1 MWPFAVMSSEF
12 EASNHERPLAFVALR
27 PNGLLHLNCNPFLMW
42 TMILQG
48 IKSVTYRRA
57 MMALLVAL
65 GIAAPAYAQSVWKPS
80 RSVMFIV
87 PNAPGGTSDRAARTL
102 ARIMQ
107 AHKLID
113 VPIVIANR
121 SGGNGALALTQLRAH
136 PGDGHVVMI
145 MNSIIMSAHIAG
157 LSPHSHADF
166 TPLAL
171 MVDEYYGVNVRA
183 DSPLRAATEMLARLR
198 KTPDALTF
206 GSASP
211 TGDNYISMLMALKK
225 GGIDVKRV
233 KTVSF
238 PGGSEIA
245 LALLGG
251 HVDVTH
257 SGLGNVLPHVRE
269 GRMRVLAISGPKRLW
284 GPFADVPTWKEVGV
298 DTTASGWRG
307 VLGPK
312 DLPQPQIAYWEDVL
326 RKVVQMPEWNQDL
339 EDNFWVNAYSSAA
352 ETRRRLDRE
361 YAEIKQAMSELGMAK
376 IK

>member
-1 MWPFAVMSSEF
+1 MMLRRTSFLV
-12 EASNHERPLAFVALR
+12 LAWITLVLVSAIVLAL
-27 PNGLLHLNCNPFLMW
+27 PVF
-42 TMILQG
+42 
-48 IKSVTYRRA
+48 
-57 MMALLVAL
+57 
-65 GIAAPAYAQSVWKPS
+65 AQSSWKPS

-113 VPIVIANR
+113 APIVIANR
-121 SGGNGALALTQLRAH
+121 PGGNGALALTQLRTH

-157 LSPHSHADF
+157 LAKDSHADF

-183 DSPLRAATEMLARLR
+183 DSPLRAGTELLTRLR

-225 GGIDVKRV
+225 AAIDTKRL

-257 SGLGNVLPHVRE
+257 SGLGNVVPHVRE
-269 GRMRVLAISGPKRLW
+269 GRMRVLVITGPKRMW
-284 GPFADVPTWKEVGV
+284 GPFADVPTWKEIGV
-298 DTTASGWRG
+298 DMTASGWRG

-312 DLPQPQIAYWEDVL
+312 DVPQPQIAYWEDVL
-326 RKVVQMPEWNQDL
+326 RKVVQTPEWKQDL
-339 EDNFWVNAYSSAA
+339 EDNFWVNGYTSAA

-361 YAEIKQAMSELGMAK
+361 YAQIKQAMSELGMAK
-376 IK
+376 VK

>member
-1 MWPFAVMSSEF
+1 M
-12 EASNHERPLAFVALR
+12 
-27 PNGLLHLNCNPFLMW
+27 
-42 TMILQG
+42 
-48 IKSVTYRRA
+48 
-57 MMALLVAL
+57 
-65 GIAAPAYAQSVWKPS
+65 PAGAQSGWKPN
-80 RSVMFIV
+80 RPVTFVV

-102 ARIMQ
+102 QRIMH
-107 AHKLID
+107 AHKLLD
-113 VPIVIANR
+113 VPIVIVNR
-121 SGGNGALALTQLRAH
+121 PGGSGTLALAQLRSS
-136 PGDGHVVMI
+136 PGDGHVLMV
-145 MNSIIMSAHIAG
+145 MNSITISAHIAG
-157 LSPHSHADF
+157 LTPYGHGDF

-183 DSPLRAATEMLARLR
+183 DSALRSATELLARLR
-198 KTPDALTF
+198 KAPDALTF

-238 PGGSEIA
+238 PGGAEIA

-269 GRMRVLAISGPKRLW
+269 GRMRVLAITGPKRLW

-298 DTTASGWRG
+298 DMTASGWRG
-307 VLGPK
+307 VLAPK
-312 DLPQPQIAYWEDVL
+312 DLPQPQIAYWEEVL
-326 RKVVQMPEWNQDL
+326 RKTAQTPEWKQDL
-339 EDNFWVNAYSSAA
+339 EDNFWVNAYASAA

-361 YAEIKQAMSELGMAK
+361 YAEIKQVMTELGMAK
-376 IK
+376 AK

>member
-1 MWPFAVMSSEF
+1 MQTTEPRVQAMKWQAFAST
-12 EASNHERPLAFVALR
+12 
-27 PNGLLHLNCNPFLMW
+27 LLLML
-42 TMILQG
+42 T
-48 IKSVTYRRA
+48 T
-57 MMALLVAL
+57 
-65 GIAAPAYAQSVWKPS
+65 GIAAPAYAQSGWKPS
-80 RSVMFIV
+80 HPVMMIV

-102 ARIMQ
+102 QRIMQ
-107 AHKLID
+107 THKLID
-113 VPIVIANR
+113 VPIVIVNR
-121 SGGNGALALTQLRAH
+121 PGGNGTLALTQLRSH

-145 MNSIIMSAHIAG
+145 MNSIILSAHIAG
-157 LSPHSHADF
+157 LTPFSHADF

-171 MVDEYYGVNVRA
+171 LVDEYYGVNVRA
-183 DSPLRAATEMLARLR
+183 DSPLRSAQEMLARLR
-198 KTPDALTF
+198 QKPDALTF

-211 TGDNYISMLMALKK
+211 TGDNYISMLKALKTA
-225 GGIDVKRV
+225 GIDVKHV

-238 PGGSEIA
+238 PGGAEIA

-269 GRMRVLAISGPKRLW
+269 GRMRVLAISGPRRLW
-284 GPFADVPTWKEVGV
+284 GPFADVPTWQESGV

-312 DLPQPQIAYWEDVL
+312 GLPAPQIAYWENVL
-326 RKVVQMPEWNQDL
+326 RRIVQTPEWKKDL
-339 EDNFWVNAYSSAA
+339 EDNFWVDAYTSAA

-361 YAEIKQAMSELGMAK
+361 YAEIKQVMSDLGMAK

>member
-1 MWPFAVMSSEF
+1 MWHTPVICV
-12 EASNHERPLAFVALR
+12 LALFHGNLEQESMTIWAIRKSFHKAKFVA
-27 PNGLLHLNCNPFLMW
+27 CWW
-42 TMILQG
+42 T
-48 IKSVTYRRA
+48 
-57 MMALLVAL
+57 LVASMFAI
-65 GIAAPAYAQSVWKPS
+65 GIATPAYAQSGWKPS

-102 ARIMQ
+102 QRIMQ

-113 VPIVIANR
+113 APIVIANR
-121 SGGNGALALTQLRAH
+121 PGGNGTLALTQLRTHA
-136 PGDGHVVMI
+136 GDGHVVMI

-157 LSPHSHADF
+157 LTPYSHTDF
-166 TPLAL
+166 TPLTLL
-171 MVDEYYGVNVRA
+171 MDEYYGVNVRA
-183 DSPLRAATEMLARLR
+183 DSPLRSATELLTRLR

-211 TGDNYISMLMALKK
+211 TGDNYISMLRALKK

-233 KTVSF
+233 KVVSF

-284 GPFADVPTWKEVGV
+284 GPF
-298 DTTASGWRG
+298 
-307 VLGPK
+307 
-312 DLPQPQIAYWEDVL
+312 
-326 RKVVQMPEWNQDL
+326 
-339 EDNFWVNAYSSAA
+339 
-352 ETRRRLDRE
+352 
-361 YAEIKQAMSELGMAK
+361 
-376 IK
+376 

>member
-1 MWPFAVMSSEF
+1 MTMQTMEPIFR
-12 EASNHERPLAFVALR
+12 EAKSVA
-27 PNGLLHLNCNPFLMW
+27 CAW
-42 TMILQG
+42 TMMVLMLA
-48 IKSVTYRRA
+48 T
-57 MMALLVAL
+57 
-65 GIAAPAYAQSVWKPS
+65 GIAAPAYAQTGWKPS
-80 RSVMFIV
+80 HPVMFIV

-102 ARIMQ
+102 QRIMQ
-107 AHKLID
+107 THKLID

-121 SGGNGALALTQLRAH
+121 PGGNGTLALTQLRTH

-157 LSPHSHADF
+157 LTRYSHADF

-171 MVDEYYGVNVRA
+171 LVDEYYGVNVRA
-183 DSPLRAATEMLARLR
+183 DSPLRAATELLARLR

-211 TGDNYISMLMALKK
+211 TGDNYISMLTALKK

-269 GRMRVLAISGPKRLW
+269 GRMRVLAISGSRRLW
-284 GPFADVPTWKEVGV
+284 GPFADVPTWKEAGV

-326 RKVVQMPEWNQDL
+326 RKVVQTPEWKRDL
-339 EDNFWVNAYSSAA
+339 EENFWVNAYTSAA

-361 YAEIKQAMSELGMAK
+361 YAEIKQVMSELGLARTK
-376 IK
+376 

>member
-1 MWPFAVMSSEF
+1 MRAVEMMLRRARFAALACIALALVSAIGFAV
-12 EASNHERPLAFVALR
+12 PV
-27 PNGLLHLNCNPFLMW
+27 
-42 TMILQG
+42 
-48 IKSVTYRRA
+48 
-57 MMALLVAL
+57 
-65 GIAAPAYAQSVWKPS
+65 YAQGNWKPS

-102 ARIMQ
+102 QRILQ

-121 SGGNGALALTQLRAH
+121 PGGNGALALTQLRTH

-157 LSPHSHADF
+157 LAKDSHGDF

-171 MVDEYYGVNVRA
+171 MVDEYYGLNVRA
-183 DSPLRAATEMLARLR
+183 DSPLRAGTEVLTRLR

-225 GGIDVKRV
+225 AGIDTKRV

-257 SGLGNVLPHVRE
+257 SGLGNVVPHVRE
-269 GRMRVLAISGPKRLW
+269 GRMRVLVITGPKRMW
-284 GPFADVPTWKEVGV
+284 GPFAEVPTWKEIGV
-298 DTTASGWRG
+298 DMTASGWRG

-326 RKVVQMPEWNQDL
+326 RKVVQTSEWKQDL
-339 EDNFWVNAYSSAA
+339 EDNFWVNGYTSAA
-352 ETRRRLDRE
+352 EARRRLDRE
-361 YAEIKQAMSELGMAK
+361 YAEIKQVMSELGMAK
-376 IK
+376 VK

>member
-1 MWPFAVMSSEF
+1 MNAIQAW
-12 EASNHERPLAFVALR
+12 RPQRDVE
-27 PNGLLHLNCNPFLMW
+27 
-42 TMILQG
+42 I
-48 IKSVTYRRA
+48 
-57 MMALLVAL
+57 
-65 GIAAPAYAQSVWKPS
+65 IAGTP
-80 RSVMFIV
+80 
-87 PNAPGGTSDRAARTL
+87 PGGGLDRTARAL
-102 ARIMQ
+102 ARAVEATAM
-107 AHKLID
+107 LD
-113 VPIVIANR
+113 VPLKVVNI
-121 SGGNGALALTQLRAH
+121 
-136 PGDGHVVMI
+136 PGDGARKAWTHVERR
-145 MNSIIMSAHIAG
+145 AG
-157 LSPHSHADF
+157 DPHLLAISSPNLATDRLTGVAPFDHADF

-171 MVDEYYGVNVRA
+171 MVDEYYGVNVRK
-183 DSPLRAATEMLARLR
+183 DSPLRAATELLARLR

-238 PGGSEIA
+238 PGGTEIA

-269 GRMRVLAISGPKRLW
+269 GRMRVLAMTGPKRLW
-284 GPFADVPTWKEVGV
+284 GLFAEVPTWKEVGV
-298 DTTASGWRG
+298 DMTASGWRG

-312 DLPQPQIAYWEDVL
+312 DLPQPQIAYWENVL
-326 RKVVQMPEWNQDL
+326 RKVVQTPEWKQDL
-339 EDNFWVNAYSSAA
+339 EDNFWVDAYTNAP

-376 IK
+376 VK

>member
-1 MWPFAVMSSEF
+1 MQAMKAMGLRRLRW
-12 EASNHERPLAFVALR
+12 ASARTVLA
-27 PNGLLHLNCNPFLMW
+27 
-42 TMILQG
+42 
-48 IKSVTYRRA
+48 
-57 MMALLVAL
+57 LVVL
-65 GIAAPAYAQSVWKPS
+65 GVSAAAFAQSGWKPS

-102 ARIMQ
+102 QRIMQ

-121 SGGNGALALTQLRAH
+121 PGGNGALALTQLRSH

-157 LSPHSHADF
+157 LATQSHADF

-171 MVDEYYGVNVRA
+171 LVDEYYGLNVRA
-183 DSPLRAATEMLARLR
+183 DSPLRAGADVLARLR

-211 TGDNYISMLMALKK
+211 TGDNFISMLTALKK

-238 PGGSEIA
+238 PGGAEIA

-269 GRMRVLAISGPKRLW
+269 GRMRVLVISGPKRMW
-284 GPFADVPTWKEVGV
+284 GPFAEVPTWKEIGVGM
-298 DTTASGWRG
+298 TASGWRG

-312 DLPQPQIAYWEDVL
+312 DLPQPQIAYWEEVL
-326 RKVVQMPEWNQDL
+326 HKAVQTPEWKQDL
-339 EDNFWVNAYSSAA
+339 EDNFWVNAYTSAA

-361 YAEIKQAMSELGMAK
+361 YAEIKQAMTELGMAK
-376 IK
+376 VK

>member
-1 MWPFAVMSSEF
+1 MMF
-12 EASNHERPLAFVALR
+12 EQAKYWLCGCMMIAAMFVA
-27 PNGLLHLNCNPFLMW
+27 
-42 TMILQG
+42 
-48 IKSVTYRRA
+48 A
-57 MMALLVAL
+57 
-65 GIAAPAYAQSVWKPS
+65 IAAAANAASGWKPS

-102 ARIMQ
+102 QRIMQ
-107 AHKLID
+107 AHRLID

-121 SGGNGALALTQLRAH
+121 PGGNGALALTQLRTH

-157 LSPHSHADF
+157 LSPLNHADF

-171 MVDEYYGVNVRA
+171 MVDEYYGVNVRK
-183 DSPLRAATEMLARLR
+183 DSPLRAAPELLARLR

-211 TGDNYISMLMALKK
+211 TGDNYISMQMALKK

-238 PGGSEIA
+238 PGGTEIA

-269 GRMRVLAISGPKRLW
+269 GRMRVLVMTGPKRLW
-284 GPFADVPTWKEVGV
+284 GLFADVPTWKEVGV
-298 DTTASGWRG
+298 DMTASGWRG
-307 VLGPK
+307 VLGAK

-326 RKVVQMPEWNQDL
+326 RKVVQTPEWKQDL
-339 EDNFWVNAYSSAA
+339 EDNFWVDGYTAAA

-361 YAEIKQAMSELGMAK
+361 YAQIKQAMSELGMAK
-376 IK
+376 VK

>member
-1 MWPFAVMSSEF
+1 MAK
-12 EASNHERPLAFVALR
+12 FVAW
-27 PNGLLHLNCNPFLMW
+27 GW
-42 TMILQG
+42 TMMVLILV
-48 IKSVTYRRA
+48 S
-57 MMALLVAL
+57 
-65 GIAAPAYAQSVWKPS
+65 GIAAPASAQSGWKPA
-80 RSVMFIV
+80 RPVMFVV
-87 PNAPGGTSDRAARTL
+87 PNAPAGTSDRAARTL
-102 ARIMQ
+102 QRIMQ
-107 AHKLID
+107 THKLID

-121 SGGNGALALTQLRAH
+121 PGGSGTLALAQLRTH

-157 LSPHSHADF
+157 LTPYNHAEF
-166 TPLAL
+166 TPIAL
-171 MVDEYYGVNVRA
+171 LVDEYYGVHVRA
-183 DSPLRAATEMLARLR
+183 DSPLRALTELLARLR
-198 KTPDALTF
+198 KMPDALTF

-211 TGDNYISMLMALKK
+211 TGDNYISMLTALKK

-284 GPFADVPTWKEVGV
+284 GPFAEVPTWREAGV
-298 DTTASGWRG
+298 DATASGWRG

-312 DLPQPQIAYWEDVL
+312 DLPQPQLAYWEEVL
-326 RKVVQMPEWNQDL
+326 RRVVQTPEWKQDL
-339 EDNFWVNAYSSAA
+339 ESNFWVNAYTSAA

-361 YAEIKQAMSELGMAK
+361 YAEIRQAMSELGMAK
-376 IK
+376 LK

>member
-1 MWPFAVMSSEF
+1 MMQTMETIVRKTRLMLTLVLIV
-12 EASNHERPLAFVALR
+12 AS
-27 PNGLLHLNCNPFLMW
+27 
-42 TMILQG
+42 
-48 IKSVTYRRA
+48 
-57 MMALLVAL
+57 
-65 GIAAPAYAQSVWKPS
+65 GIAAPACAQTAWRPS
-80 RSVMFIV
+80 HPVMMIV

-102 ARIMQ
+102 QRIMQ
-107 AHKLID
+107 VHKLID
-113 VPIVIANR
+113 VPIVIVNR
-121 SGGNGALALTQLRAH
+121 PGGNGTLALTQLRSH

-145 MNSIIMSAHIAG
+145 MNSIILSAHIAG
-157 LSPHSHADF
+157 LTPFSHADF

-171 MVDEYYGVNVRA
+171 LVDEYYGVNVRA
-183 DSPLRAATEMLARLR
+183 DSPLRSAKEMLARLR
-198 KTPDALTF
+198 KAPDALTF

-211 TGDNYISMLMALKK
+211 TGDNFISMLKALKTA
-225 GGIDVKRV
+225 GIDVKHV

-269 GRMRVLAISGPKRLW
+269 GRMRVLAISGARRLW
-284 GPFADVPTWKEVGV
+284 GPFAEVPTWKEAGV

-312 DLPQPQIAYWEDVL
+312 GLPAPQIAYWEDVL
-326 RKVVQMPEWNQDL
+326 RKVVQTPEWKKDL
-339 EDNFWVNAYSSAA
+339 EDNFWVDAYSSAA

-361 YAEIKQAMSELGMAK
+361 YAEIRQVMGDLGMAK
-376 IK
+376 VK

>member
-1 MWPFAVMSSEF
+1 MMREKARYAVC
-12 EASNHERPLAFVALR
+12 AWTTLALIFTA
-27 PNGLLHLNCNPFLMW
+27 
-42 TMILQG
+42 
-48 IKSVTYRRA
+48 
-57 MMALLVAL
+57 
-65 GIAAPAYAQSVWKPS
+65 GIAAAVNAPGGWSPS

-102 ARIMQ
+102 QRIMQ
-107 AHKLID
+107 GHKLID
-113 VPIVIANR
+113 VPIVIVNR
-121 SGGNGALALTQLRAH
+121 PGGNGGLALTQLRTH

-157 LSPHSHADF
+157 LSPLNHADF

-171 MVDEYYGVNVRA
+171 MVDEYYGVNVRK
-183 DSPLRAATEMLARLR
+183 DSPLRAATELLARLR

-238 PGGSEIA
+238 PGGTEIA

-269 GRMRVLAISGPKRLW
+269 GRMRVLAMTGPKRLW
-284 GPFADVPTWKEVGV
+284 GLFAEVPTWKEVGV
-298 DTTASGWRG
+298 DMTASGWRG

-312 DLPQPQIAYWEDVL
+312 DLPQPQIAYWENVL
-326 RKVVQMPEWNQDL
+326 RKVVQTPEWKQDL
-339 EDNFWVNAYSSAA
+339 EDNFWVDAYTNAP

-376 IK
+376 VK

>member
-1 MWPFAVMSSEF
+1 MQTMESIFQRARSAVWS
-12 EASNHERPLAFVALR
+12 
-27 PNGLLHLNCNPFLMW
+27 W
-42 TMILQG
+42 TML
-48 IKSVTYRRA
+48 
-57 MMALLVAL
+57 ALTLAT
-65 GIAAPAYAQSVWKPS
+65 GIAAPAYAQTAWKPGHP
-80 RSVMFIV
+80 VMFIV
-87 PNAPGGTSDRAARTL
+87 PNAPGGTSDRAARML
-102 ARIMQ
+102 QRIMQ
-107 AHKLID
+107 THKFID

-121 SGGNGALALTQLRAH
+121 AGGNGTLALTQLRTH

-157 LSPHSHADF
+157 LTPYSHTEF

-171 MVDEYYGVNVRA
+171 LVDEYYGLNVRA
-183 DSPLRAATEMLARLR
+183 DSPLRTATELLERLR

-211 TGDNYISMLMALKK
+211 TGDNYISMLTALKK

-238 PGGSEIA
+238 SGGSEIA

-257 SGLGNVLPHVRE
+257 SGLGNILPHVRA

-284 GPFADVPTWKEVGV
+284 GPFADVPTWKESGV
-298 DTTASGWRG
+298 DMTASGWRG

-312 DLPQPQIAYWEDVL
+312 GLPQPQIAYWEDVL
-326 RKVVQMPEWNQDL
+326 RKVAQTPEWKKDL
-339 EDNFWVNAYSSAA
+339 EENFWVNAYTSAP
-352 ETRRRLDRE
+352 ETRRRLDAE
-361 YAEIKQAMSELGMAK
+361 YAEIKQVMSELGIAK
-376 IK
+376 VK

>member
-1 MWPFAVMSSEF
+1 MHGFATAVDDLGR
-12 EASNHERPLAFVALR
+12 AVAVAQGRGWADLDDPL
-27 PNGLLHLNCNPFLMW
+27 
-42 TMILQG
+42 
-48 IKSVTYRRA
+48 
-57 MMALLVAL
+57 
-65 GIAAPAYAQSVWKPS
+65 
-80 RSVMFIV
+80 
-87 PNAPGGTSDRAARTL
+87 
-102 ARIMQ
+102 
-107 AHKLID
+107 
-113 VPIVIANR
+113 IANR
-121 SGGNGALALTQLRAH
+121 HGGVFEYGAVAIHGDHGRVVKQQFLHVRRAPLLSFWH
-136 PGDGHVVMI
+136 YSTVI

-157 LSPHSHADF
+157 LSPYSHADF

-211 TGDNYISMLMALKK
+211 TGDNYISMLTALKK

-269 GRMRVLAISGPKRLW
+269 GRMRVLAITGPKRLW

-298 DTTASGWRG
+298 DMTASGWRG

-312 DLPQPQIAYWEDVL
+312 DLPPPQIAYWEDIL
-326 RKVVQMPEWNQDL
+326 RKVMQTPEWKQDL
-339 EDNFWVNAYSSAA
+339 EGNFWVNAYTSAA

-361 YAEIKQAMSELGMAK
+361 YAEIKQVMSELGMAK
-376 IK
+376 MK

>member
-1 MWPFAVMSSEF
+1 MNV
-12 EASNHERPLAFVALR
+12 HENCVRPHFFMLA
-27 PNGLLHLNCNPFLMW
+27 LM
-42 TMILQG
+42 L
-48 IKSVTYRRA
+48 
-57 MMALLVAL
+57 AL
-65 GIAAPAYAQSVWKPS
+65 GIAAPACAQSGWKPN

-87 PNAPGGTSDRAARTL
+87 PNAPAGTSDRAARTL
-102 ARIMQ
+102 QRIMQ
-107 AHKLID
+107 THKLID

-121 SGGNGALALTQLRAH
+121 PGGNGTLALTQLRTH

-157 LSPHSHADF
+157 LTPSSHTDF

-171 MVDEYYGVNVRA
+171 LVDEYYGLNVRA
-183 DSPLRAATEMLARLR
+183 DSPLRAATEMLSRLR
-198 KTPDALTF
+198 KAPDALTF

-211 TGDNYISMLMALKK
+211 TGDNYISMLTALRK

-284 GPFADVPTWKEVGV
+284 GPFADVPTWKEAGV

-312 DLPQPQIAYWEDVL
+312 GLPQPQIAWWEEVL
-326 RKVVQMPEWNQDL
+326 RKVVQTPEWRQDL
-339 EDNFWVNAYSSAA
+339 EDNFWVNAYTSAA

-361 YAEIKQAMSELGMAK
+361 YAEIRHAMSELGMAK
-376 IK
+376 MK